1 MFVWTNPT
9 LGEQWR
15 LSGPAPAYRPPLDKG
30 GQAVDDSNGKDLLTI
45 LAGPSPWQMYLTK
58 AMANRATTVP
68 KNFFRIVTSVNS
80 QVPKRLQNR
89 FTSGSGGFV
98 GGTIDRWTRTIYM
111 VPAPGLRQETRLE
124 YALHEAVHLFADPH
138 APTQA
143 TCPDP
148 CIGTFQNEYGFG
160 FGEGVTQA
168 ITEDIM
174 DTQGINRYYRDKP
187 YEEFTGPMR
196 EVIKIFGLDSI
207 ARAYFFG
214 NVASLTAAMDARW
227 GTGRLHVAA
236 LTTAKKPK
244 EALDAIKR
252 LEAAYAAR
260 MKQMLQQG
268 PRGDFPTPSRTR
280 MYAGFG
286 FTPTARRLSPQPQRA
301 TLRFLVIDN
310 FDTNQSTV
318 KPEMTTLLVPFVNH
332 VKASWQTAGQAIGVI
347 RLKGHTDST
356 GAEEYNRGL
365 GDRRAEAIK
374 QEILRLLGP
383 FINRVLV
390 ETEASPGKAQPIAS
404 NATAAGRAKNR
415 RVEIFIEGPIP
426 PAPPWPGP
434 PPRGPIT
441 VPDIDKGEPWDPY
454 WFRRKGFPTGP
465 LGGKTVQEVLMDL
478 CGPVFGKRC
487 KDVVDKAIDKGCEEI
502 ADLLERWGAP
512 GDKKEEIVRQCR
524 EATKKRVR

>member
-1 MFVWTNPT
+1 
-9 LGEQWR
+9 
-15 LSGPAPAYRPPLDKG
+15 
-30 GQAVDDSNGKDLLTI
+30 
-45 LAGPSPWQMYLTK
+45 
-58 AMANRATTVP
+58 
-68 KNFFRIVTSVNS
+68 
-80 QVPKRLQNR
+80 
-89 FTSGSGGFV
+89 
-98 GGTIDRWTRTIYM
+98 M

-148 CIGTFQNEYGFG
+148 CIGSFQNEYGFG

-174 DTQGINRYYRDKP
+174 DAQGISRYYRDRP
-187 YEEFTGPMR
+187 YDEFTAPMR
-196 EVIKIFGLDSI
+196 EVIRIFGPDLI

-214 NVASLTAAMDARW
+214 DLPTFTAAMDARW

-236 LTTAKKPK
+236 LTTAKRPK
-244 EALDAIKR
+244 EAIDAIKR
-252 LEAAYAAR
+252 LETAHAAR

-268 PRGDFPTPSRTR
+268 PRGDFPTPSRMR
-280 MYAGFG
+280 MYAGLG
-286 FTPTARRLSPQPQRA
+286 FTPTARRLSPQPPQA
-301 TLRFLVIDN
+301 TLRFLIIDN
-310 FDTNQSTV
+310 FDTNQFTV
-318 KPEMTTLLVPFVNH
+318 KREMTTLLEPFVNH
-332 VKASWQTAGQAIGVI
+332 VKASWRTAGQAIGVI

-356 GAEEYNRGL
+356 GPEAFNLSL
-365 GDRRAEAIK
+365 GDKRAEAIK

-390 ETEASPGKAQPIAS
+390 ETEPSPGKAQPIAS

-434 PPRGPIT
+434 PQKTIKWP
-441 VPDIDKGEPWDPY
+441 PDPPDPDNGEPWDPY

-465 LGGKTVQEVLMDL
+465 LGGKSVQEVLMDL
-478 CGPVFGKRC
+478 CGPYLGKRC
-487 KDVVDKAIDKGCEEI
+487 KDAVDKAIEKGCEEI
-502 ADLLERWGAP
+502 AAQLERWGAP
-512 GDKKEEIVRQCR
+512 ADQKDEVIRTCR
-524 EATKKRVR
+524 EATKKRMR